1 VNAIVVDCSV
11 TMAWCFEDECDALA
25 DAVLGRIGEVEVWV
39 PSIWPLEVANVLL
52 VAERRG
58 RLDPSDSTRFL
69 ELLGDL
75 PILVDGST
83 HERAFGAVV
92 TRGRALGL
100 SSNDA
105 AYVDLA
111 ERRGA
116 LLATRDSRMA
126 AAGAQTGIQLF
137 EPQS

>member
-1 VNAIVVDCSV
+1 MNAIVVDCSV

-25 DAVLGRIGEVEVWV
+25 EAVLGVFGEVDVWV

-58 RLDPSDSTRFL
+58 RLDQTGSTRFV

-75 PILVDGST
+75 PIQVDGST
-83 HERAFGAVV
+83 HERAFGALVG
-92 TRGRALGL
+92 RGRELGL
-100 SSNDA
+100 SSYDA
-105 AYVDLA
+105 AYVELA

-116 LLATRDSRMA
+116 ALATRDSRMA
-126 AAGAQTGIQLF
+126 ASGRETGLQLF
-137 EPQS
+137 EPAL